1 MPTDFTTA
9 LSAEFSDIDSV
20 TEITRVAV
28 RLLLAAILGGV
39 VGFEREITCKSAGTR
54 THMLVALGAALFVL
68 APLEHGAGPADL
80 SRVIQGLVAGIGFLG
95 AGAIVHTASGKQN
108 KGLTTAA
115 GIWTTA
121 ALGMTAALGHGGM
134 AIAAT
139 VLAVAILHILPS
151 GGPNGRDKVQA
162 NDEGDDPGDK
172 SRPSKI
178 PDPAN
183 PASLRSPK

>member
-1 MPTDFTTA
+1 MPTEFTTA
-9 LSAEFSDIDSV
+9 LSAEFSDIDSAA
-20 TEITRVAV
+20 EITRIAV
-28 RLLLAAILGGV
+28 RLVLAAILGGV
-39 VGFEREITCKSAGTR
+39 VGFEREITGKSAGTR

-68 APLEHGAGPADL
+68 APLEHGAGAADI

-134 AIAAT
+134 AIVAT
-139 VLAVAILHILPS
+139 LLAVAILHLLPG
-151 GGPNGRDKVQA
+151 GGPDAREKTKAEDA
-162 NDEGDDPGDK
+162 GDHDSP
-172 SRPSKI
+172 PSKI